1 MTPTGSD
8 PAERSG
14 WGTWWLIAFA
24 SLLAVLFGV
33 SLWRTRELGRR
44 LAEQEQRLQQLE
56 GNDALGRTA
65 ILEQQLRVTVEQ
77 LRDLEERLD
86 DWSRLEAEREAARR
100 RETLAPPALPP
111 GRQPPPS
118 PLPPPGSTAP
128 EPEPP
133 PLPPLVEPTRP

>member
-1 MTPTGSD
+1 MMEPGCD
-8 PAERSG
+8 PAERPDSPSPATAAG

-33 SLWRTRELGRR
+33 SLYRTWELGRR

-56 GNDALGRTA
+56 SNDALGRTA

-86 DWSRLEAEREAARR
+86 DWSRLEEEREAARQ
-100 RETLAPPALPP
+100 RETLAPPS
-111 GRQPPPS
+111 PPPAS
-118 PLPPPGSTAP
+118 TTPLP
-128 EPEPP
+128 EPQPP
-133 PLPPLVEPTRP
+133 PLPPLEAPRQP